1 MGFSSQ
7 TFVDDQEVTPANL
20 NQLNENT
27 TFLFD
32 RFLPLLGQ
40 SCVAKTDYGL
50 FIVSFNGANLINPDN
65 ASGNGADGVT
75 WTKLWLGGGAPN
87 SMGIQVSIPNTIF
100 SATPLIVG
108 HTTGSQTQWGIQ
120 PCSIYRESATGFSVT
135 FKDSGGPSYPINSSF
150 AYTALLIGPR
160 KVDPT

>member
-40 SCVAKTDYGL
+40 NCVAKTGYGL
-50 FIVSFNGANLINPDN
+50 YIVSFNGANLINPAA
-65 ASGNGADGVT
+65 ASGSGADGAT

-87 SMGIQVSIPNTIF
+87 SMGIQITIPNTIF
-100 SATPLIVG
+100 SSAPLIVG
-108 HTTGSQTQWGIQ
+108 HSTGAGSQWGIQ
-120 PCSIYRESATGFSVT
+120 PCSVYGESATGYSVT
-135 FKDSGGPSYPINSSF
+135 FKDSGGPSYPINTAF

-160 KVDPT
+160 KTNPT